1 MKDNFYTFSSER
13 SPILQSHE
21 LQKYFRVCLG
31 KASNEIII
39 CSAFIKLG
47 GIKWFE
53 KHLLNKKI
61 KCRVISKWEGIDLLK
76 HVSDLE
82 VYNFCKERG
91 WSFELIENLHAKF
104 YLMDNNDLI
113 NGSAN
118 LTSAGLGLLPIS
130 NKEFGF
136 YIKTTNED
144 LKNINTFLE
153 DSTEVTEEIYNEYK
167 TWLEKHKSIEIQKL
181 PSLPDKLKNLK
192 EKQLTKI
199 WVNDFPWTN
208 PEHLINNVQNE
219 SEDIIHD
226 INLFNIVDKNNFENE
241 LKSNFIQ
248 CDVFKWLK
256 KQIQKKDN
264 KTFFFGELSELIHN
278 SLFDDPRP
286 YRKEVKQL
294 QKNMLDFIKFLKI
307 DGFEF
312 TQPNYSE
319 KITFK
324 S

>member
-1 MKDNFYTFSSER
+1 MDKNFYTFSSER
-13 SPILQSHE
+13 SPIIQSQE
-21 LQKYFRVCLG
+21 IQKYFKVCLG
-31 KASNEIII
+31 EAANEIVI

-47 GIKWFE
+47 GIKWFDDQ
-53 KHLLNKKI
+53 LVNKNI
-61 KCRVISKWEGIDLLK
+61 RCRVISKWEGVDLLK
-76 HVSDLE
+76 RVSDLE
-82 VYNFCKERG
+82 VYDFCKERG

-104 YLMDNNDLI
+104 YLMDNKDLI

-144 LKNINTFLE
+144 LKNINIFLE
-153 DSTEVTEEIYNEYK
+153 DSTKVTEEMYNEYK
-167 TWLEKHKSIEIQKL
+167 TWFEKHKSIEIQKL

-199 WVNDFPWTN
+199 WVSDFPWTN
-208 PEHLINNVQNE
+208 PNYLINHKENS
-219 SEDIIHD
+219 SEDIVHD
-226 INLFNIVDKNNFENE
+226 INLFNIINKNNFEKE
-241 LKSNFIQ
+241 LEDNFIQ
-248 CDVFKWLK
+248 SDIFRWLK

-294 QKNMLDFIKFLKI
+294 QKNLLDFIKFFKI

-312 TQPNYSE
+312 DRPNYSE

-324 S
+324 N